1 LHKINNGIN
10 IKIVQHKRKELNF
23 AHRNDKFMGKR
34 PIPTLYNIS
43 KMPERL
49 NKSQN
54 DILSRNDDN
63 LSQKEKKK
71 K

>member
-1 LHKINNGIN
+1 
-10 IKIVQHKRKELNF
+10 
-23 AHRNDKFMGKR
+23 MGKR

-54 DILSRNDDN
+54 DILSRNYNN
-63 LSQKEKKK
+63 LSQEEKKK

>member
-1 LHKINNGIN
+1 
-10 IKIVQHKRKELNF
+10 
-23 AHRNDKFMGKR
+23 MGKR
-34 PIPTLYNIS
+34 PIPTLYNII

-54 DILSRNDDN
+54 GILSRNDNN
-63 LSQKEKKK
+63 LSQEEKKK

>member
-1 LHKINNGIN
+1 
-10 IKIVQHKRKELNF
+10 
-23 AHRNDKFMGKR
+23 MGKR

-49 NKSQN
+49 DKNKKG
-54 DILSRNDDN
+54 ILSRNDNN

>member
-1 LHKINNGIN
+1 
-10 IKIVQHKRKELNF
+10 
-23 AHRNDKFMGKR
+23 MGKR
-34 PIPTLYNIS
+34 PIPTLYNKS

-54 DILSRNDDN
+54 DILSRNDNN
-63 LSQKEKKK
+63 LSQEEKKK